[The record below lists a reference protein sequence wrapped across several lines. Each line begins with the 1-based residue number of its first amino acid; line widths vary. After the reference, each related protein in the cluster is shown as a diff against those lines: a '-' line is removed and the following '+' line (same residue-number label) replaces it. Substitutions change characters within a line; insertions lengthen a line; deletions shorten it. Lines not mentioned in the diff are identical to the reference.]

1 MTDGSQVSPKSG
13 FDLDPCAASKD
24 RRRAR
29 VKARLLLTAEDDG
42 LAVPWRGKVF
52 VNPPYSRSL
61 KAWVRKC
68 ANEGASGRAVVVGLL
83 PARPDTRWW
92 HDHIAGRAHVF
103 MLRGLQFG
111 AGGNSAPF
119 PSAPAV
125 WDKAGELVARLALA
139 LPEAWHIPLSRL

>member
-1 MTDGSQVSPKSG
+1 
-13 FDLDPCAASKD
+13 
-24 RRRAR
+24 